1 MIVRFLPY
9 LLTSNSIIIVL
20 IYAALQMYME
30 YNDIPHYIIPC
41 SPKGDYLYKVVD
53 HASRAVVEVENVE
66 TLSGMTFPKPSLGD
80 QDPITEAMWAVSVA
94 GSKHAFLLMLLDNVH
109 RQTGRYLLLAS
120 NE

>member
-1 MIVRFLPY
+1 MCIKVHAQLHVCT
-9 LLTSNSIIIVL
+9 LLVKTSFCSIL
-20 IYAALQMYME
+20 
-30 YNDIPHYIIPC
+30 C

-53 HASRAVVEVENVE
+53 HASRALVEVENIE
-66 TLSGMTFPKPSLGD
+66 TLSGMTFPKPVLGD

-94 GSKHAFLLMLLDNVH
+94 GSKHAFLLILLDNVH

>member
-1 MIVRFLPY
+1 MACTHVEYLPLKIGQSFIY
-9 LLTSNSIIIVL
+9 
-20 IYAALQMYME
+20 IYA
-30 YNDIPHYIIPC
+30 DFVIPC

-53 HASRAVVEVENVE
+53 HASRAVIEVENIE
-66 TLSGMTFPKPSLGD
+66 TLSGMTFPKPVLGD

>member
-1 MIVRFLPY
+1 M
-9 LLTSNSIIIVL
+9 
-20 IYAALQMYME
+20 
-30 YNDIPHYIIPC
+30 
-41 SPKGDYLYKVVD
+41 YKVID

-66 TLSGMTFPKPSLGD
+66 TLSGMTFPKPVLGD